1 MVFTTVDREFNTVWE
16 IIYVRWHFECSHKKL
31 YNKSLSAWGKLSHRF
46 LLTLKLQIT
55 IFIRVAPVLY
65 WEGPYE
71 TLSPRLLQPSIWV
84 RVVPTYQLFSV
95 IFFQL
100 GSLKWSMKVKWN
112 EKLSF
117 FLQPPPFS
125 FTEKWQTK
133 AWNRRKNVYVAV

>member
-31 YNKSLSAWGKLSHRF
+31 YNKFLSAWVKLSHRF
-46 LLTLKLQIT
+46 LLTLKLQYQSRPCT
-55 IFIRVAPVLY
+55 ILGRAIRNPLTPFATAKYLGESCSHLP
-65 WEGPYE
+65 
-71 TLSPRLLQPSIWV
+71 TFLSDFLSTGKFKMV
-84 RVVPTYQLFSV
+84 NES
-95 IFFQL
+95 
-100 GSLKWSMKVKWN
+100 KVKW
-112 EKLSF
+112 KTLSF